1 MIRKFQDQP
10 AEFRPN
16 MRGGIGTVSVQQLF
30 APEAFGAPIRLCA
43 RLTLPAGASIGS
55 HAHEG
60 EDEVYVIT
68 RGRGLLADGDDETVV
83 GPGDAVLTGRGASH
97 RIANAGSE
105 PLELLA
111 FIVRYSAPAAGA

>member
-1 MIRKFQDQP
+1 MIRKFCDQA
-10 AEFRPN
+10 AELRPN
-16 MRGGIGTVSVQQLF
+16 MRGGTGTVSVQSLF
-30 APEAFGAPIRLCA
+30 APEAFGAPVRLCA

-68 RGRGLLADGDDETVV
+68 RGHGRLTDGATETVV

-97 RIANAGSE
+97 SIANQGSE
-105 PLELLA
+105 PLELVA
-111 FIVRYSAPAAGA
+111 FIVRYPVTAGA

>member
-1 MIRKFQDQP
+1 MIRKFCDQA
-10 AEFRPN
+10 AELRPN
-16 MRGGIGTVSVQQLF
+16 MRGGTGTVSVQSLF
-30 APEAFGAPIRLCA
+30 APEAFGGPVRLCA

-68 RGRGLLADGDDETVV
+68 RGHGRLTDGATETVV
-83 GPGDAVLTGRGASH
+83 VPGDAVLTGRGASH
-97 RIANAGSE
+97 SIANQGSE

-111 FIVRYSAPAAGA
+111 FIVRYPAKAGA

>member
-1 MIRKFQDQP
+1 MIRKFSDQ
-10 AEFRPN
+10 AVELRPN
-16 MRGGIGTVSVQQLF
+16 MRGGQGTVAVQPLF
-30 APEAFGAPIRLCA
+30 APAAFGAPVRLCA
-43 RLTLPAGASIGS
+43 RLTLPPGASIGS

-68 RGRGLLADGDDETVV
+68 RGQGRLTDGATESVV

-97 RIANAGSE
+97 SIANSGDG

-111 FIVRYSAPAAGA
+111 FIVRYPAAAGA